1 MSDHPDWFKTYI
13 RQENLKEEIPKEIE
27 RVKKDIA
34 QLKKDMKEKNGN
46 KVE

>member
-13 RQENLKEEIPKEIE
+13 RQEYLKEEIPKEIE
-27 RVKKDIA
+27 KLKKDIA
-34 QLKKDMKEKNGN
+34 KLKEDKKQRDGN